1 MFVMQTT
8 PQLTTILRAW
18 PTVLLFSAL
27 SLALAVVVSLVQPL
41 EYSSTTKILIT
52 PKADGI
58 DPYTASRSAEAAA
71 DQLASMLST
80 SVIYGAV
87 FNSGYGVDKDYF
99 PEDILKFQKKWEKTV
114 TASVTRGSGIMTI
127 RAYHTDPSEA
137 ETLAS
142 AVAYVYVTDGW
153 RYPTGDISVQ
163 VIDDPVNSRYP
174 VRPNILVNAF
184 SGIFLGLIA
193 GSGYVLIQADRIRR
207 QHRIVHAE

>member
-1 MFVMQTT
+1 MQSA

-27 SLALAVVVSLVQPL
+27 ALALAVVISLVQPL

-52 PKADGI
+52 PKVDGV
-58 DPYTASRSAEAAA
+58 DPYTASRAAESAA
-71 DQLASMLST
+71 DQLATMLGT
-80 SVIYGAV
+80 SSIYSAV
-87 FNSGYGVDKDYF
+87 FNGGYSIDQEYF
-99 PEDILKFQKKWEKTV
+99 PDDILKFQEKWEKTV

-127 RAYHTDPSEA
+127 RAYHTDPEEA
-137 ETLAS
+137 EELAS

-153 RYPTGDISVQ
+153 RYATGDISVQ

-184 SGIFLGLIA
+184 SGLFLGLIA
-193 GSGYVLIQADRIRR
+193 GSGYVLIQADRVRR

>member
-1 MFVMQTT
+1 MPSA

-27 SLALAVVVSLVQPL
+27 CLALAVVVSLVQPL

-52 PKADGI
+52 PKVDGV
-58 DPYTASRSAEAAA
+58 DPYTASRSAESAA
-71 DQLASMLST
+71 DQLATMLST
-80 SVIYGAV
+80 SSIYAAV
-87 FNSGYGVDKDYF
+87 FNAGYDVDRDYF

-114 TASVTRGSGIMTI
+114 VTSVTRGSGIMTI
-127 RAYHTDPSEA
+127 KAYHTDPSEA
-137 ETLAS
+137 EAIVS

-153 RYPTGDISVQ
+153 RYATGDISVQ

-184 SGIFLGLIA
+184 SGLFLGLIA
-193 GSGYVLIQADRIRR
+193 GCGYVLIQADRIRR
-207 QHRIVHAE
+207 QHRIVHSNE